1 MAVVLLMTYLC
12 LVLQTIVASLLPY
25 LCLARHQR
33 GKRETHARRTRGTRE
48 ASQAQA
54 GQKQVTCEAHARQQ
68 RGTLV
73 ATKQTLA
80 EWAFGPLTLHTL
92 AEGPSGP

>member
-12 LVLQTIVASLLPY
+12 HVLQTLVASLLSY

-68 RGTLV
+68 RGTLE
-73 ATKQTLA
+73 ATKQSLA
-80 EWAFGPLTLHTL
+80 EEGFGPLAMHTL
-92 AEGPSGP
+92 AEGASDT